1 MSSVVL
7 DASALLAF
15 LRREPGGERIA
26 AVLDRAVISAVN
38 VSEVVSKALDY
49 GGTLVAVST
58 ALSQLPIRTI
68 PFDGEDA
75 YRAASLRPMTR
86 GKGLSLGDRSCLA
99 LGMRLGVPVLT
110 AEVAWSEFQTIVAVE
125 VIR

>member
-26 AVLDRAVISAVN
+26 AVLERAVISAVN
-38 VSEVVSKALDY
+38 VSEVVSKALEY
-49 GGTLVAVST
+49 GATLEAVAA
-58 ALSQLPIRTI
+58 ALSQLPIRTT
-68 PFDGEDA
+68 PFDTEDA
-75 YRAASLRPMTR
+75 YRAASLRPLTKV
-86 GKGLSLGDRSCLA
+86 KGLSLGDRSCLA

-110 AEVAWSEFQTIVAVE
+110 AEGSWREFQGIVAVE

>member
-15 LRREPGGERIA
+15 LRHEPGGERIA
-26 AVLDRAVISAVN
+26 AALDRAVISSVN
-38 VSEVVSKALDY
+38 VSEVVSKALDHC
-49 GGTLVAVST
+49 GTLVAVS
-58 ALSQLPIRTI
+58 AAMSQLPIRTI
-68 PFDGEDA
+68 PFDGQDA

-110 AEVAWSEFQTIVAVE
+110 AEVAWREFQTIVAVE